1 MEDFR
6 FQRFIRMARSWDTLP
21 DLVVREIMINVGLD
35 SLVRLHG
42 CRQVCQTWNRVIL
55 HLCHCPRWK
64 RIMKEK
70 IQRNWGPG
78 RLPSEEEI
86 SLARMLGDFLLFDK
100 FYRHQR
106 FQF

>member
-1 MEDFR
+1 
-6 FQRFIRMARSWDTLP
+6 MARPMLSWDTLP
-21 DLVVREIMINVGLD
+21 DLAVREIMINVGLD
-35 SLVRLHG
+35 SLERLHG

-55 HLCHCPRWK
+55 HDIWGSDNKK
-64 RIMKEK
+64 RIMKER

-86 SLARMLGDFLLFDK
+86 SLARMLGNFLLFDK
-100 FYRHQR
+100 FYRHHR

>member
-1 MEDFR
+1 
-6 FQRFIRMARSWDTLP
+6 MARLSWDTLP
-21 DLVVREIMINVGLD
+21 DLVVREIMIRVGLD
-35 SLVRLHG
+35 SLERLHG

-55 HLCHCPRWK
+55 RDIWGSDNKK
-64 RIMKEK
+64 RIMKER

-106 FQF
+106 FLF